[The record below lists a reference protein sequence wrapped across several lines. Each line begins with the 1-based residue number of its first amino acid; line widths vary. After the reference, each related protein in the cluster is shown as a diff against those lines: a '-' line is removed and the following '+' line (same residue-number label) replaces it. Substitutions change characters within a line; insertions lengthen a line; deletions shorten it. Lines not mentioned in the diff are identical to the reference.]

1 MSDYNIYSIPSYTIH
16 NVDCKIESVGDDSFV
31 IIEEQSPSPS
41 FPVGPFDIVKV
52 TVSQN
57 GVKKIVFGV
66 YEDQSY
72 DGLDFRLTCGFDSN
86 VYGDF
91 IEAETDVEKL
101 EYYPLPSSAIL
112 SLSSYSLI
120 PTMSVATYG
129 KSYNVYNVQESYNIT
144 APKERI
150 VFNSNTRAL
159 YSAEEKVL
167 VDSCS
172 GKAYKVSP
180 TELSAVAFAGKI
192 TTALNFNV
200 LIK

>member
-1 MSDYNIYSIPSYTIH
+1 MSDYNIYSIPSYITH

-41 FPVGPFDIVKV
+41 FPVNAFDIVKV
-52 TVSQN
+52 TISQN
-57 GVKKIVFGV
+57 GVKKSVFGV
-66 YEDQSY
+66 YENQTY
-72 DGLDFRLTCGFDSN
+72 DGIDFRLTCGFDSN

-91 IEAETDVEKL
+91 IEAETNVEKL

-112 SLSSYSLI
+112 SLRSYSLT

-150 VFNSNTRAL
+150 VFNSNARAL
-159 YSAEEKVL
+159 YSVEEKVL
-167 VDSCS
+167 VDSCN

>member
-1 MSDYNIYSIPSYTIH
+1 MSDYNIYSIPSYTTH
-16 NVDCKIESVGDDSFV
+16 SVDCKIESVGTDSFV

-41 FPVGPFDIVKV
+41 FPVNAFDIVKV

-57 GVKKIVFGV
+57 GVKKSVFGV

-72 DGLDFRLTCGFDSN
+72 DGIDFRLTCGFDSN

-91 IEAETDVEKL
+91 IEAETNVEKL

-112 SLSSYSLI
+112 SLSSYSLV
-120 PTMSVATYG
+120 PTISVATYG

-159 YSAEEKVL
+159 YSVEDKVL
-167 VDSCS
+167 VDSCN